1 MPTYG
6 YRCDSCGNEFDL
18 RQSFHD
24 EPKADCPRCKNAA
37 QRLFHAPPVIY
48 KGSGFYTTDYAR
60 KSGSSSSSSDKSSS
74 DKSGSEK
81 SSSEKSSSTASSEKS
96 STSSSSEKTS
106 SSGPA
111 PSTPAKTST
120 SSD

>member
-18 RQSFHD
+18 KQSFSA
-24 EPKADCPRCKNAA
+24 EPEQQCPVCSNTAR
-37 QRLFHAPPVIY
+37 RRFYAPPVIY

-60 KSGSSSSSSDKSSS
+60 KSGSSSSSADSNGSSSSSGESPSSDSGKSSDS
-74 DKSGSEK
+74 SK
-81 SSSEKSSSTASSEKS
+81 SSDSGKSSADSSSSSSTAS
-96 STSSSSEKTS
+96 T
-106 SSGPA
+106 
-111 PSTPAKTST
+111 T